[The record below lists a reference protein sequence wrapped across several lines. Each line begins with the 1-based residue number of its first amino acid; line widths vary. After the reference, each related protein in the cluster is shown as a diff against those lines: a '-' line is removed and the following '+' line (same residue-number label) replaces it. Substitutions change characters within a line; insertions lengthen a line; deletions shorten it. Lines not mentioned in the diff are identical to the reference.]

1 MYNMSLAISNEG
13 TDVSKLQ
20 NPLQLKIDDD
30 SDVSEDEP
38 IVSAAEEDEVEDS
51 ASEAEEEPG
60 ADIDV
65 DDDDVDDDAED
76 ADAEDADAEDAD
88 ADESKTT
95 TQKKSTSLTDI
106 LQNVSK
112 TSTVKQN
119 TQHVP
124 LEEDDDED
132 DEEEEED
139 DDEYLQKFDTNM
151 RKDYILDFHPEQK
164 NHDYNEVAKLS
175 KVTRDKSGQI
185 TDPFH
190 KTTPILTKYE
200 KTKVLGQ
207 RAKQLDEG
215 CKSFVKVNASTLDGY
230 IIAMDELNQHKLPFI
245 IRRPIPNGGVEY
257 WPVKELEIIH

>member
-38 IVSAAEEDEVEDS
+38 IVSATEEEDEDL

-60 ADIDV
+60 GDV
-65 DDDDVDDDAED
+65 DDDEEEDDDDDDESEIDDDDAD
-76 ADAEDADAEDAD
+76 D
-88 ADESKTT
+88 DESKTT
-95 TQKKSTSLTDI
+95 TQNKSTSLTDI

-119 TQHVP
+119 TQPVP

-132 DEEEEED
+132 DEEEED

-151 RKDYILDFHPEQK
+151 RKEYILDFHPEQK

-175 KVTRDKSGQI
+175 KVTRDKRGQI